1 MDVVGVDEVD
11 VDDELLG
18 EDMELLDVEE
28 EEEEFKDVLV
38 LVELLMLLGK

>member
-1 MDVVGVDEVD
+1 MDVVDVDEVD

-28 EEEEFKDVLV
+28 EEGEFKDVLV